1 MVFDLDDEYSA
12 IDEAIRHL
20 ELALDDLDDSDEDD
34 AVAALNEVHWNL
46 QHKLKELGVEL
57 DKRDD
62 EELALMNRE
71 YERGC
76 YT

>member
-1 MVFDLDDEYSA
+1 MAVDLDCQYGA

-20 ELALDDLDDSDEDD
+20 ELAIDDLDDSDEDD

-46 QHKLKELGVEL
+46 QRKLKELGIEL